1 MARPRPHSG
10 PTMHDVAAEAGV
22 SQATVS
28 LVLNSATGSRF
39 SDDTR
44 KRVQDAVQKLGY
56 RTNAHAKTL
65 RDGVSGIIGFLGDA
79 VATAPFA
86 GKIIEGAQERAW
98 EDGLLLLTMNTG
110 GNKALEAASLDSML
124 SYKVAGVVYAGMYH
138 RRLDVPEALMDVP
151 SVVLNSQ
158 DRKLRLHSVAPD
170 EDLGGLT
177 ATRHLLD
184 AGHTRVAMI
193 NIETLES
200 ELPAAVGRFRGYT
213 QAMSEA
219 GHGVQPELVRFG
231 RGNEEDGFTHAMDLL
246 TAAQPPTAIFC
257 ANDRTAWGAYQAAQ
271 ELHLSIPRDLS
282 IIGFDNQETLAPHLR
297 PGLTTLELPFVE
309 MGRRAV
315 DLILQGAEP
324 DGQVEF
330 ITCPL
335 IERNSVTHPKEKP

>member
-1 MARPRPHSG
+1 MPKPRPSSG
-10 PTMHDVAAEAGV
+10 PTMHDVAAAAGV

-28 LVLNSATGSRF
+28 LVLNSVSGSRF
-39 SDDTR
+39 SDETR
-44 KRVQDAVQKLGY
+44 KRVMDAVQQLGY

-65 RDGVSGIIGFLGDA
+65 RDGIAGIIGFLGDA

-110 GNKALEAASLDSML
+110 GDKALEAASLDSML

-138 RRLDVPEALMDVP
+138 RRLDVPEALQAVP

-158 DRKLRLHSVAPD
+158 DRKLRIPSVAPN
-170 EDLGGLT
+170 EELGGYT
-177 ATRHLLD
+177 ATRRLLD
-184 AGHTRVAMI
+184 AGHERVAMI

-200 ELPAAVGRFRGYT
+200 ELPAAVGRFSGYT
-213 QAMSEA
+213 KAMTEA
-219 GHGVQPELVRFG
+219 GLPARPELARFG
-231 RGNEEDGFTHAMDLL
+231 SGNELDGFTHTMDLM
-246 TAAQPPTAIFC
+246 TGDNPPSAIFC
-257 ANDRTAWGAYQAAQ
+257 ANDRTAWGAYQAAT
-271 ELHLSIPRDLS
+271 ELHLSIPRDVS

-324 DGQVEF
+324 DGRVEF
-330 ITCPL
+330 MTCPL